1 MARVGTNRV
10 CRVAK
15 ALPMLWGGVE
25 LTCPACAVT
34 GILTVDQ
41 AWVLWGEQM
50 RKDRILAL
58 AGLVPEDLD
67 RT

>member
-1 MARVGTNRV
+1 MWLVWGRIAY
-10 CRVAK
+10 VAW
-15 ALPMLWGGVE
+15 PRPYRCCGGVE